1 MKPPLDRAIAA
12 AREATGTRW
21 CIGCAKHRQTDGG
34 RVRVGGNGAR
44 IWRCAHCRHS
54 EYRLDCLWCLL
65 HDRRADTSCGD
76 YEREPGSDDA

>member
-34 RVRVGGNGAR
+34 RVRIGGNGAR
-44 IWRCAHCRHS
+44 IWRCAQCS
-54 EYRLDCLWCLL
+54 
-65 HDRRADTSCGD
+65 RRANQKGFW
-76 YEREPGSDDA
+76 